1 MVRFS
6 VSGLPS
12 GVNAAFSAQNTRS
25 GGSSTITF
33 TRQSSAASHRTTTV
47 TVKGVANVAT
57 VPAATTTITL
67 NY

>member
-1 MVRFS
+1 
-6 VSGLPS
+6 
-12 GVNAAFSAQNTRS
+12 VNAAFSAQNTRS